1 MRGKKWI
8 GCLCVMAVMLLMAS
22 VAGAAERVPLRIARL
37 PLQVQYGN
45 ADDEAINRIE
55 IRLDRTMHVPL
66 NDTLQAV
73 KEIPGA
79 QVEAALDE
87 VIAQLQQTHK
97 RVKLQDAMK
106 PLADKL
112 QADLVVCPVLNNY
125 EQWTEMSWGWEHTQL
140 LHSYVAMEIVGYDR
154 SRDETFHRSA
164 SRYFDDEYSVAGLAE
179 NLSMECLDELTQST
193 DLRNRVNAWRL
204 RLPK

>member
-8 GCLCVMAVMLLMAS
+8 GCLCLMAVMLLMAS
-22 VAGAAERVPLRIARL
+22 VAGAAERAPLRIARL

-79 QVEAALDE
+79 QVEAALNE

-97 RVKLQDAMK
+97 RVKLQDEMK

-125 EQWTEMSWGWEHTQL
+125 EQWTEMSWGWEHTAVAQL
-140 LHSYVAMEIVGYDR
+140 CGDG
-154 SRDETFHRSA
+154 D
-164 SRYFDDEYSVAGLAE
+164 
-179 NLSMECLDELTQST
+179 C
-193 DLRNRVNAWRL
+193 RL
-204 RLPK
+204 